1 MPLHALSTTPV
12 EHCELCHSTHFTE
25 VASKDRDGK
34 SLRSVIC
41 MDCGLVFSDPRPAST
56 HIDDFYREAYRMA
69 YKQAWQPRLKH
80 TYRAGRVAQDRLR
93 DLMPLLVPES
103 SVLDFGSGGGELV
116 FILRELGHDARGIEP
131 NIGYA
136 EYSRDVLGIPVQI
149 GGFAEAR
156 VKPRSLDLITLFH
169 VAEHLEHPV
178 EAFRQATHWLREGGR
193 LHVEVPN
200 VESRCIWPSSR
211 FHQAHLYN
219 FNAATLAQAGRRAG
233 LEVVTT
239 FTSQDGGNVTAIFE
253 KPELPMEAAPTPLPG
268 NAHHILRILRSH
280 TALAH
285 AFTAHPYTRP
295 IQKLRRQWDERRTIA
310 RFTDGRTL
318 LQHLARETG
327 GAARN
332 ADRQQILAPC
342 RGTSLTPAPP
352 EAPPPAIPCTHQCR
366 HHQEAS

>member
-1 MPLHALSTTPV
+1 MPLHAISTTPV

-25 VASKDRDGK
+25 VGSKDRDGQP
-34 SLRSVIC
+34 LRTVIC
-41 MDCGLVFSDPRPAST
+41 ENCGLVFSDPRPAST
-56 HIDDFYREAYRMA
+56 QIDDFYREGYRMA

-80 TYRAGRVAQDRLR
+80 TYRAGKVAQVRLR
-93 DLMPLLVPES
+93 HLMPLLAPGS

-156 VKPRSLDLITLFH
+156 VEPRSLDLVTLFH

-178 EAFRQATHWLREGGR
+178 EAFKQAAQWLRVGGK
-193 LHVEVPN
+193 LYIEVPN

-219 FNAATLAQAGRRAG
+219 FNAATLAQAGRLAG

-239 FTSQDGGNVTAIFE
+239 FTSEDGGNVTAIFE
-253 KPELPMEAAPTPLPG
+253 KPEMPVAAAAMPLPD
-268 NAHHILRILRSH
+268 NADRVARILRDH
-280 TALAH
+280 TTLAH

-295 IQKLRRQWDERRTIA
+295 IQKLRRQWDERRAIA
-310 RFTDGRTL
+310 RFSDGKTL
-318 LQHLARETG
+318 LQHLAREIQHPE
-327 GAARN
+327 RK
-332 ADRQQILAPC
+332 Q
-342 RGTSLTPAPP
+342 PP
-352 EAPPPAIPCTHQCR
+352 SPPIVKLVEITWT
-366 HHQEAS
+366 

>member
-1 MPLHALSTTPV
+1 MPLHAISTTPV

-25 VASKDRDGK
+25 VGSKDRDGQP
-34 SLRSVIC
+34 LRTVMC
-41 MDCGLVFSDPRPAST
+41 ENCGLVFSDPRPNTAQ
-56 HIDDFYREAYRMA
+56 IDDFYREGYRVA

-93 DLMPLLVPES
+93 HLMPLLVPGS

-156 VKPRSLDLITLFH
+156 VQPRSLDLVTLFH

-178 EAFRQATHWLREGGR
+178 EAFKQAAEWLRVGGK
-193 LHVEVPN
+193 LYIEVPN

-233 LEVVTT
+233 LSVVTT
-239 FTSQDGGNVTAIFE
+239 FTSEDGGNVTAVFE
-253 KPELPMEAAPTPLPG
+253 KPETSVEAAPSPLAD
-268 NAHHILRILRSH
+268 NADRIARILRDH
-280 TALAH
+280 TAFAH

-295 IQKLRRQWDERRTIA
+295 IQKLRRQWDERQAIA
-310 RFTDGRTL
+310 RFSDGKTL
-318 LQHLARETG
+318 LQHLAREIQRPQRHTLRS
-327 GAARN
+327 AASVN
-332 ADRQQILAPC
+332 L
-342 RGTSLTPAPP
+342 L
-352 EAPPPAIPCTHQCR
+352 EAA
-366 HHQEAS
+366 